1 MTVLTKNYSADLPA
15 VEKTVPVDPQG
26 GDLALV
32 MSGGG
37 ARAAYQIGFLNCLA
51 QLYPELKIPILTGV
65 SAGAINA
72 AYLANQPGTFGER
85 VEGLTKIWSDLTTEQ
100 MFRVDLLSIGR
111 NVVRWGVRLL
121 MGGASRAIEARSLL
135 DTSPLEALLERVFE
149 PSNGYL
155 TGIQRNLGGGELK
168 AIAITA
174 SNYST
179 GQSVSWVQGRELR
192 RWARAH
198 RKGVHSALKLKHILA
213 SVSLP
218 LFFPAV
224 EIDGCWYGD
233 GGIRMTAPLSPAIH
247 LGASRILAIST
258 HYAPTYEEDNFPN
271 IDHYPP
277 PIQIVGALFD
287 SIFLDVFDN
296 DALRL
301 ERINRLVSRL
311 PERQRYGLRPVKLLL
326 LRPSRDLGKLANE
339 YEAALPRSFRFMTR
353 GLGTR
358 ETRSNDVL
366 SLLMFQP
373 DYLHRM
379 MELGYQDAQKQIDEI
394 HKFLEG

>member
-1 MTVLTKNYSADLPA
+1 MSPKED
-15 VEKTVPVDPQG
+15 
-26 GDLALV
+26 DLALV

-51 QLYPELKIPILTGV
+51 RLYPELKIPILTGV

-72 AYLANQPGTFGER
+72 AYLANQPGNFGER
-85 VEGLTKIWSDLTTEQ
+85 VEGLTRVWAGLNAEQ
-100 MFRVDLLSIGR
+100 VFRVDLLSIFC
-111 NVVRWGVRLL
+111 NVIRWGFRLL
-121 MGGASRAIEARSLL
+121 LGGASRAIEARSLL
-135 DTSPLEALLERVFE
+135 DTTPLEALLEQVFE
-149 PSNGYL
+149 PSGGYL
-155 TGIQRNLGGGELK
+155 AGIQRNLGGGELK

-192 RWARAH
+192 RWERAH
-198 RKGVHSALKLKHILA
+198 RKGIHCALKLKHVLA

-218 LFFPAV
+218 IFFPAV

-258 HYAPTYEEDNFPN
+258 HYAPSYEEDNFPN

-277 PIQIVGALFD
+277 PIQIAGALFD

-301 ERINRLVSRL
+301 GRINRLIARL

-326 LRPSRDLGKLANE
+326 LRPSQDLGKLANE
-339 YEAALPRSFRFMTR
+339 YEPALPRSFRFMTR

-373 DYLHRM
+373 DYLHRL
-379 MELGYQDAQKQIDEI
+379 MELGCHDAQKRSDEI
-394 HKFLEG
+394 RKFLEG

>member
-1 MTVLTKNYSADLPA
+1 MSPKED
-15 VEKTVPVDPQG
+15 
-26 GDLALV
+26 DLALV

-51 QLYPELKIPILTGV
+51 RLYPELKIPILTGV

-72 AYLANQPGTFGER
+72 AYLANQPGNFGER
-85 VEGLTKIWSDLTTEQ
+85 VEDLTRVWAELNTEQ
-100 MFRVDLLSIGR
+100 VFRIDLFSIFR
-111 NVVRWGVRLL
+111 NVIRWGFRLL
-121 MGGASRAIEARSLL
+121 LGGASHAIEARSLL
-135 DTSPLEALLERVFE
+135 DTTPLEALLEQVFE
-149 PSNGYL
+149 PSGGYL

-168 AIAITA
+168 ALAITA

-192 RWARAH
+192 RWERAH
-198 RKGVHSALKLKHILA
+198 RKGIHCALKLKHVLA
-213 SVSLP
+213 SASLP
-218 LFFPAV
+218 IFFPAV

-258 HYAPTYEEDNFPN
+258 HYVPSYEEDNLPN

-277 PIQIVGALFD
+277 PIQIAGALFD
-287 SIFLDVFDN
+287 AIFLDVFDN

-301 ERINRLVSRL
+301 GRINRLIARL

-326 LRPSRDLGKLANE
+326 LRPSQDLGKLANE
-339 YEAALPRSFRFMTR
+339 YEPALPRSFRFMTR
-353 GLGTR
+353 GLGTQ

-373 DYLHRM
+373 DYLHRL
-379 MELGYQDAQKQIDEI
+379 MELGCHDAQKQSDEI
-394 HKFLEG
+394 RKFLEG